1 MLWKYSGQ
9 LWAQQLGTAQTLSDA
24 RIRTMLSP

>member
-1 MLWKYSGQ
+1 MLEKYRGR
-9 LWAQQLGTAQTLSDA
+9 LWAQQLGTAQMVSDA